1 MRGLRREAERS
12 EVKRDRRLSEM
23 LCRHFCMCAVRG
35 RVSVCPAEHLAGSAS
50 RFRGLS
56 GRFDRGPSARF
67 VSLNVRVSRGRSGGA
82 QLACTIATNPEPD
95 TTHQTSKYR
104 NLSLTVVATAT
115 ASLLRSLVLYHRG
128 QRGRLCWRA
137 DGCVGIDFLPPV
149 ASVTVDPCQP
159 GRWSSLSQQRY
170 SLGQQRH
177 QSVSVFQ
184 PCGVIKL

>member
-23 LCRHFCMCAVRG
+23 SCRHFCMSAVRG
-35 RVSVCPAEHLAGSAS
+35 RVVRF

-67 VSLNVRVSRGRSGGA
+67 VSFTVCVSRGRSGGA

-128 QRGRLCWRA
+128 QRGRLCWHR
-137 DGCVGIDFLPPV
+137 
-149 ASVTVDPCQP
+149 
-159 GRWSSLSQQRY
+159 LSATSR
-170 SLGQQRH
+170 QRH
-177 QSVSVFQ
+177 SRSVPAGSMEQLVAATLQLGAATASVSVSLSAMRRMLE
-184 PCGVIKL
+184 PKR

>member
-23 LCRHFCMCAVRG
+23 SCRHFCMSAVRG
-35 RVSVCPAEHLAGSAS
+35 PVVRF

-170 SLGQQRH
+170 SLAQQRH